1 MSTDRESALTHAFV
15 SIANS
20 MADGVDVVELLSG
33 LTRDCAQL
41 LDIAS
46 AGLLLA
52 DPHGGLHVLAASSEP
67 TRELEIFQV
76 QREQGP
82 CVECYRTG
90 QPVNVDDVSREA
102 DRWPDFV
109 AAALAA
115 GFASIHTVPLR
126 LRETVLGALGL
137 FGSHTGFLTDDDLA
151 LAQALAHVASIAI
164 VADKAASDQVTINH
178 QLQTAL
184 DSRVVIEQ
192 AKGVLAQLGDLDMNQ
207 SFSVLRR
214 YARDHNERLSDLAR
228 QVVTREIPAEEL
240 LAHAQ
245 TKVTGAR
252 GATRP
257 SA

>member
-1 MSTDRESALTHAFV
+1 MSTDREQVLTRAFV

-33 LTRDCAQL
+33 LARDCAQL

-90 QPVNVDDVSREA
+90 QPVNVDDLTREA
-102 DRWPDFV
+102 SRWPDFV

-115 GFASIHTVPLR
+115 GFASVHTVPMR
-126 LRETVLGALGL
+126 LRDTVLGALGL
-137 FGSHTGFLTDDDLA
+137 FGTSTGLLGADDLA

-164 VADKAASDQVTINH
+164 VVDKAASDQVTINH

-184 DSRVVIEQ
+184 DSRVIIEQ
-192 AKGVLAQLGDLDMNQ
+192 AKGILAQFGGLDMEQ
-207 SFSVLRR
+207 SFNVLRR
-214 YARDHNERLSDLAR
+214 YARDHNQRLSSLAR
-228 QVVTREIPAEEL
+228 HLVARDMLAEQVM
-240 LAHAQ
+240 AHAQ
-245 TKVTGAR
+245 AKAR
-252 GATRP
+252 VREALR
-257 SA
+257 

>member
-1 MSTDRESALTHAFV
+1 MSADRERVLTQAFV

-33 LTRDCAQL
+33 LTKDCAKL

-82 CVECYRTG
+82 CVECYNTG
-90 QPVNVDDVSREA
+90 QPVNVDDLRAEA
-102 DRWPDFV
+102 GRWPDFV

-115 GFASIHTVPLR
+115 GFASVHTVPMR
-126 LRETVLGALGL
+126 LRENVLGALGL
-137 FGSHTGFLTDDDLA
+137 FGTRTGLLAEDDLA

-164 VADKAASDQVTINH
+164 VADKAASDQATVNH
-178 QLQTAL
+178 QLQRAL
-184 DSRVVIEQ
+184 DSRVIIEQ
-192 AKGVLAQLGDLDMNQ
+192 AKGVLAQLGNLDMEG
-207 SFSVLRR
+207 SFNVLRR
-214 YARDHNERLSDLAR
+214 YARDHNEHLSDLAR
-228 QVVTREIPAEEL
+228 RVVTREMPAEQVL
-240 LAHAQ
+240 THSQ
-245 TKVTGAR
+245 TALSDR
-252 GATRP
+252 R
-257 SA
+257 SRE

>member
-1 MSTDRESALTHAFV
+1 MSTDREHALTHAFV

-20 MADGVDVVELLSG
+20 MADGVDVVDLLSG
-33 LTRDCAQL
+33 LTRDCAAL

-52 DPHGGLHVLAASSEP
+52 DAHGGLHVLAASSEP

-90 QPVNVDDVSREA
+90 QRVNVDDVSREA
-102 DRWPDFV
+102 ARWPDFV
-109 AAALAA
+109 AAATAA
-115 GFASIHTVPLR
+115 GFASVHAVPMR

-137 FGSHTGFLTDDDLA
+137 FGSRTGLLTDEDLA

-164 VADKAASDQVTINH
+164 VADKAASDRATINH

-192 AKGVLAQLGDLDMNQ
+192 AKGVLAQLGDLDMEQ
-207 SFSVLRR
+207 SFNVLRR
-214 YARDHNERLSDLAR
+214 YARDHNQRLSDLAR
-228 QVVTREIPAEEL
+228 RVVSREMAAEEL
-240 LAHAQ
+240 LAHAE
-245 TKVTGAR
+245 TKGASHR
-252 GATRP
+252 GADQSST
-257 SA
+257 